1 MTARKAVE
9 RQTLVRAFDRYI
21 MFLDLDAVINNAF
34 DLIQSELGS
43 DHLSITVLKKDEK
56 DFQQERGLRSLGFRW
71 GASAFDQ

>member
-1 MTARKAVE
+1 VTARKAVE

-56 DFQQERGLRSLGFRW
+56 DLLSAGTWPEIVGLPVGSKCL
-71 GASAFDQ
+71 